1 MISLNS
7 LTRQMARIGLNS
19 HSSTRLS
26 FKPTT
31 AVASTSH
38 VVTPFTNPSI
48 NQTRFFGARNKPS
61 KKDEKRMRKLVTS
74 ETQQQQDWV
83 DVQQSLSV
91 GTFPGSS
98 KGAGMSARA
107 TKKAK
112 QSAAEAVAER
122 QRLTKAGGG
131 LYPPLRYSPEETE
144 LLLKEAYAAVPER
157 AGKRGT
163 RQAKRQFRRWQ
174 AVRKIRKKYKKSL
187 IRAHFR
193 KMEKRS
199 DKVAKVKAVLEEAP
213 DIVKR
218 DREYQAEVFRR
229 WAETMLKHSADKAQ
243 NGMMDG
249 AVTASTTAKN

>member
-1 MISLNS
+1 MISLSS

-19 HSSTRLS
+19 PSLTRTHL
-26 FKPTT
+26 KPI

-38 VVTPFTNPSI
+38 LLATATNPI
-48 NQTRFFGARNKPS
+48 QLRFFGAKNKPS

-91 GTFPGSS
+91 GTFPGS
-98 KGAGMSARA
+98 GAGVSARA

-112 QSAAEAVAER
+112 QNAIEAAAER

-163 RQAKRQFRRWQ
+163 RQAKRQFRRWH
-174 AVRKIRKKYKKSL
+174 AVRKIRKKYKKSI

-199 DKVAKVKAVLEEAP
+199 HKVAQVKAVLEEAP
-213 DIVKR
+213 QIIKR

-229 WAETMLKHSADKAQ
+229 WAQTMLMHAADKDQ
-243 NGMMDG
+243 DG
-249 AVTASTTAKN
+249 TIEGEIISSATKVNN

>member
-1 MISLNS
+1 
-7 LTRQMARIGLNS
+7 
-19 HSSTRLS
+19 
-26 FKPTT
+26 
-31 AVASTSH
+31 
-38 VVTPFTNPSI
+38 
-48 NQTRFFGARNKPS
+48 
-61 KKDEKRMRKLVTS
+61 MRKIVSL

-91 GTFPGSS
+91 GTFPG
-98 KGAGMSARA
+98 KGTNNNARA

-112 QSAAEAVAER
+112 QNAVEAAAER

-131 LYPPLRYSPEETE
+131 LYPPLRYSAEETE

-163 RQAKRQFRRWQ
+163 RQAKRQFRRWH
-174 AVRKIRKKYKKSL
+174 AVRKLRKKYKKSI

-193 KMEKRS
+193 KMEVRS
-199 DKVAKVKAVLEEAP
+199 KKVSNVKAALVEAP

-229 WAETMLKHSADKAQ
+229 WAQTMLIYSADKVQ
-243 NGMMDG
+243 DGTVEVNGSPPTKLND
-249 AVTASTTAKN
+249 